1 MTLPENK
8 IVVQDVTEK
17 IDNPRE
23 KMYNQRIKKKP
34 FIFKGYKTELDR
46 IKDTIRNNRYLYNL
60 PEPEEKLK
68 SNKTISQ
75 STDKLILNPQINNM
89 TYSQK
94 YELSK
99 SIPTT
104 KRIVDDI
111 NLNPDLI
118 DYLIKNDIIIQP
130 QMRFKARTDL
140 ERVYEALS
148 GNFYRDNEREILN
161 RQLKSL
167 DLFNYKKPEDFIKL
181 TNLNNDIDK
190 SIDEEEEKKSY
201 KIKPNPLIEEEK
213 KKEESDKKKI
223 YKNPKFYYVP
233 LNNERWRKRTDL
245 NIEAYGML
253 KEYHQKTHF
262 KATEEI
268 AENKIKTKKKIIKN
282 DNDNIP
288 LINKDK
294 KSNRKKLIFDFD
306 DDDKKKLSEN
316 NYIPYQKNYNPIIR
330 NNKEHINSASMQ
342 LLTSMAFKSNND
354 FNLNQNK
361 DKNKIMN
368 VVHIKN
374 KSNLVD
380 ENNVLIGNEIFF
392 KANQFDLIANRVL
405 NLCHVYKK
413 KNKHNNGDLKKG
425 NGKMMFTQGL
435 TINEFENKYDL
446 TG

>member
-190 SIDEEEEKKSY
+190 SIDEE
-201 KIKPNPLIEEEK
+201 
-213 KKEESDKKKI
+213 
-223 YKNPKFYYVP
+223 
-233 LNNERWRKRTDL
+233 
-245 NIEAYGML
+245 
-253 KEYHQKTHF
+253 
-262 KATEEI
+262 
-268 AENKIKTKKKIIKN
+268 
-282 DNDNIP
+282 
-288 LINKDK
+288 
-294 KSNRKKLIFDFD
+294 
-306 DDDKKKLSEN
+306 
-316 NYIPYQKNYNPIIR
+316 
-330 NNKEHINSASMQ
+330 
-342 LLTSMAFKSNND
+342 
-354 FNLNQNK
+354 
-361 DKNKIMN
+361 
-368 VVHIKN
+368 
-374 KSNLVD
+374 
-380 ENNVLIGNEIFF
+380 
-392 KANQFDLIANRVL
+392 
-405 NLCHVYKK
+405 
-413 KNKHNNGDLKKG
+413 
-425 NGKMMFTQGL
+425 
-435 TINEFENKYDL
+435 
-446 TG
+446 

>member
-245 NIEAYGML
+245 NIEAEGML
-253 KEYHQKTHF
+253 KEYHYKTHF
-262 KATEEI
+262 KAAEEI
-268 AENKIKTKKKIIKN
+268 AENRLDSKKIEKEKNYLTNSSRLFKKKKIFI
-282 DNDNIP
+282 
-288 LINKDK
+288 
-294 KSNRKKLIFDFD
+294 FD
-306 DDDKKKLSEN
+306 DDVEKKLKKYDFK
-316 NYIPYQKNYNPIIR
+316 NYSKNYNPIKKHR
-330 NNKEHINSASMQ
+330 GKSMDPESMKI
-342 LLTSMAFKSNND
+342 LTSLAFKNNEKKIKED
-354 FNLNQNK
+354 E
-361 DKNKIMN
+361 KNHSLEKID
-368 VVHIKN
+368 IESK
-374 KSNLVD
+374 KKLID
-380 ENNVLIGNEIFF
+380 ENNVLIGNEIFY
-392 KANQFDLIANRVL
+392 KGTQFNIIANKVL
-405 NLCHVYKK
+405 NLCNVYHK
-413 KNKHNNGDLKKG
+413 KNRHNDTILKKG
-425 NGKMMFTQGL
+425 NGKMMFSQGL
-435 TINEFENKYDL
+435 TLNQFGEKYHLYD
-446 TG
+446 

>member
-268 AENKIKTKKKIIKN
+268 AENKIKTKKFIKN

-413 KNKHNNGDLKKG
+413 KNKHNNGSLKKG

-435 TINEFENKYDL
+435 TINEFEKKYDL

>member
-268 AENKIKTKKKIIKN
+268 AENKIKTKKIIKN

-294 KSNRKKLIFDFD
+294 KSNRKKLVFDFD

-413 KNKHNNGDLKKG
+413 KNKHNNGSLKKG

-435 TINEFENKYDL
+435 TINEFEKKYDL

>member
-413 KNKHNNGDLKKG
+413 KNKHNNGSLKKG

-435 TINEFENKYDL
+435 TINEFEKKYDL

>member
-181 TNLNNDIDK
+181 TNFNSDIDK
-190 SIDEEEEKKSY
+190 SIDEEEKKSY
-201 KIKPNPLIEEEK
+201 TIKPNPLIEEEK
-213 KKEESDKKKI
+213 KKENSDKKKI
-223 YKNPKFYYVP
+223 YKNPKYYYVP

-253 KEYHQKTHF
+253 KEYHKKTHF

-268 AENKIKTKKKIIKN
+268 AENKIKTRKIIKN
-282 DNDNIP
+282 DINIH
-288 LINKDK
+288 LINSNK
-294 KSNRKKLIFDFD
+294 KINRKNLIFDFED
-306 DDDKKKLSEN
+306 NDEKNKLNEKT
-316 NYIPYQKNYNPIIR
+316 YLPYKMNYNPMIK
-330 NNKEHINSASMQ
+330 NENKEHINSASMQ
-342 LLTSMAFKSNND
+342 LLSNIAFKSNND
-354 FNLNQNK
+354 TIL
-361 DKNKIMN
+361 DKNDDNNKIMN
-368 VVHIKN
+368 VHHIKN

-380 ENNVLIGNEIFF
+380 ENNVLIGNEILY
-392 KANQFDLIANRVL
+392 KATQFDLIANRVL
-405 NLCHVYKK
+405 KLCNVYQK
-413 KNKHNNGDLKKG
+413 KNRHNNGSLKKG

-435 TINEFENKYDL
+435 SVNQFEKKYDL
-446 TG
+446 SG

>member
-1 MTLPENK
+1 MTLPNHK
-8 IVVQDVTEK
+8 IEVKDLSEK
-17 IDNPRE
+17 GIIFRE
-23 KMYNQRIKKKP
+23 ELLKGGRNKKP

-213 KKEESDKKKI
+213 KRKNQIKKKYI
-223 YKNPKFYYVP
+223 KI
-233 LNNERWRKRTDL
+233 LNFIMFLLIMKDGE
-245 NIEAYGML
+245 
-253 KEYHQKTHF
+253 KE
-262 KATEEI
+262 
-268 AENKIKTKKKIIKN
+268 
-282 DNDNIP
+282 
-288 LINKDK
+288 LI
-294 KSNRKKLIFDFD
+294 
-306 DDDKKKLSEN
+306 
-316 NYIPYQKNYNPIIR
+316 
-330 NNKEHINSASMQ
+330 
-342 LLTSMAFKSNND
+342 
-354 FNLNQNK
+354 
-361 DKNKIMN
+361 
-368 VVHIKN
+368 
-374 KSNLVD
+374 
-380 ENNVLIGNEIFF
+380 
-392 KANQFDLIANRVL
+392 
-405 NLCHVYKK
+405 
-413 KNKHNNGDLKKG
+413 
-425 NGKMMFTQGL
+425 
-435 TINEFENKYDL
+435 
-446 TG
+446 

>member
-268 AENKIKTKKKIIKN
+268 AENKIKTKKIIKN

-413 KNKHNNGDLKKG
+413 KNKHNNGSLKKG

-435 TINEFENKYDL
+435 TINEFEKKYDL

>member
-268 AENKIKTKKKIIKN
+268 AENKIKTKKFIKN

-294 KSNRKKLIFDFD
+294 KSNRKKLVFDFD
-306 DDDKKKLSEN
+306 DDDKKKLNEN

-413 KNKHNNGDLKKG
+413 KNKHNNGSLKKG

-435 TINEFENKYDL
+435 TINEFEKKYDL

>member
-268 AENKIKTKKKIIKN
+268 AENKIKTKKIIKN

-294 KSNRKKLIFDFD
+294 KSNRKKLVFDFD
-306 DDDKKKLSEN
+306 DDDKKKLNEN

-413 KNKHNNGDLKKG
+413 KNKHNNGSLKKG

-435 TINEFENKYDL
+435 TINEFEKKYDL

>member
-1 MTLPENK
+1 MTLPQHK

-17 IDNPRE
+17 IDNPRQ
-23 KMYNQRIKKKP
+23 KMFNQRIKKKP
-34 FIFKGYKTELDR
+34 FIFKGYKTEIDR
-46 IKDTIRNNRYLYNL
+46 IKDTIKNNRYLYNL
-60 PEPEEKLK
+60 PDYPEKT
-68 SNKTISQ
+68 NKTISQ
-75 STDKLILNPQINNM
+75 STDKLIINPQINNM

-167 DLFNYKKPEDFIKL
+167 DLFNYKKPEDFLKL

-190 SIDEEEEKKSY
+190 SVDEENEKTY
-201 KIKPNPLIEEEK
+201 KIKPNPLIEDEK
-213 KKEESDKKKI
+213 KKEETDKKKI
-223 YKNPKFYYVP
+223 YKNPKYYYVP

-253 KEYHQKTHF
+253 KEYHKKTHF

-268 AENKIKTKKKIIKN
+268 AENKIKTKRMIKTDEN
-282 DNDNIP
+282 IDIP
-288 LINKDK
+288 LINNNKN
-294 KSNRKKLIFDFD
+294 SNRKKIIFDFD
-306 DDDKKKLSEN
+306 DDDKNKSNEK
-316 NYIPYQKNYNPIIR
+316 NYIPYLKNYNPIIK
-330 NNKEHINSASMQ
+330 NDKEHINSASMQ
-342 LLTSMAFKSNND
+342 LLTNIAFKSNND
-354 FNLNQNK
+354 SVVNIK
-361 DKNKIMN
+361 DDKNKIMN
-368 VVHIKN
+368 VGHVKN

-392 KANQFDLIANRVL
+392 KATQFDLIANRVL

-413 KNKHNNGDLKKG
+413 KNKHNNGTIKKG
-425 NGKMMFTQGL
+425 NGKRIFTQGL
-435 TINEFENKYDL
+435 TINEFEKKYDL
-446 TG
+446 NG

>member
-213 KKEESDKKKI
+213 KKKESDKKKI

-268 AENKIKTKKKIIKN
+268 AENKIKTKKIIKN

-294 KSNRKKLIFDFD
+294 KSNRKKLVFDFD
-306 DDDKKKLSEN
+306 DDDKKN
-316 NYIPYQKNYNPIIR
+316 
-330 NNKEHINSASMQ
+330 
-342 LLTSMAFKSNND
+342 
-354 FNLNQNK
+354 
-361 DKNKIMN
+361 
-368 VVHIKN
+368 
-374 KSNLVD
+374 
-380 ENNVLIGNEIFF
+380 
-392 KANQFDLIANRVL
+392 
-405 NLCHVYKK
+405 
-413 KNKHNNGDLKKG
+413 
-425 NGKMMFTQGL
+425 
-435 TINEFENKYDL
+435 
-446 TG
+446 